1 MNPLHRIIDAN
12 ANRAREALRVLEDLA
27 RFSLNDADLSGGL
40 KGLRHDL
47 VGAIG
52 SLGIPDSE
60 LLLSRDTERDVGTG
74 ISTPSELSRPDL
86 VSIARANAARLTEAL
101 RSMEEAAKGL
111 GAASGAFE
119 GARYRAYVLEQRL
132 VAALGRPSVP
142 AVRLC
147 VLITESLCVRPW
159 TEVVEASLAGGCN
172 MVQLREKSLSDRELL
187 RRARLLVE
195 ICRRRS
201 PAALVFI
208 NDRADIAVLSDADG
222 VHVGPEDML
231 PADAR
236 GVLGPR
242 RLLGVS
248 TDTVERAR
256 AAAGAGGAG
265 GAWGADLCGV
275 GPMFETSTKAK
286 PVTLGPAYLSAY
298 LADPVASGVP
308 HLAIGG
314 ITPENL
320 PELVAR
326 GCTGIAVSSV
336 VCGSRDPEAVCRELL
351 AMLGGEVPARSQLG

>member
-1 MNPLHRIIDAN
+1 VR
-12 ANRAREALRVLEDLA
+12 
-27 RFSLNDADLSGGL
+27 
-40 KGLRHDL
+40 
-47 VGAIG
+47 GA
-52 SLGIPDSE
+52 E
-60 LLLSRDTERDVGTG
+60 LLGSRDTEHDVGTG
-74 ISTPSELSRPDL
+74 IFTPSELSRPDL
-86 VSIARANAARLTEAL
+86 ESIARANAARLTEAL

-119 GARYRAYVLEQRL
+119 GSRYRAYVLEQRL
-132 VAALGRPSVP
+132 VVALGRPGVP

-147 VLITESLCVRPW
+147 VLITASLCVRPW
-159 TEVVEASLAGGCN
+159 TEVVEASIAGGCN

-187 RRARLLVE
+187 HRARLLVE

-326 GCTGIAVSSV
+326 GCKGIAVSSV
-336 VCGSRDPEAVCRELL
+336 VCGSRDPEAVCRELCRSLNARDDAGSL
-351 AMLGGEVPARSQLG
+351 APSNR